1 MKDQLF
7 IDSAYVAEAS
17 GEMFDVIDPSNREVF
32 QKVARGNAEDI
43 DNAVAARAPL
53 TKGHGHACRGLSAR
67 SSCATWAM
75 RSMPAPTFWRR

>member
-17 GEMFDVIDPSNREVF
+17 GEMCDVIDPSNREVF

-43 DNAVAARAPL
+43 DNAAAARVP
-53 TKGHGHACRGLSAR
+53 
-67 SSCATWAM
+67 
-75 RSMPAPTFWRR
+75 